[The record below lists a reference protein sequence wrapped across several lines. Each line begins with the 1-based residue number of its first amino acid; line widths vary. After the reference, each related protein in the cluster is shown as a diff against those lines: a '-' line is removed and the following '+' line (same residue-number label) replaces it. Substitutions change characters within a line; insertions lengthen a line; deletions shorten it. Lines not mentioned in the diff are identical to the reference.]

1 MQPARS
7 EVRDTTHLFNIWKA
21 VQFSDTM
28 KVTWIVLAFVLFSHL
43 QWTAA
48 VPGTGLHTWD
58 RFSKLPYPGDK
69 AFLYDTFP
77 DKFMWA
83 VGTAAYSVE
92 GAWEKDG
99 KGKSIWDTFTRGGT
113 RVSRGDVGSDSYHN
127 IPGDLRAL
135 QQLGVSHYRFS
146 LSWPRIFSNGTKES
160 YNEKGVEYYKS
171 LIRGLKEIKV
181 QPVVTLY
188 HWDLPESLQTLF
200 GGWSNSVMVELF
212 REYADFCFKTFG
224 SDVKFWITIDNPF
237 VVAWHGYGTGVVAP
251 GIKNDSDLPFRVGH
265 NLLKVIRAIY
275 VFIYIFNKQR
285 KFAYI
290 SHKRT

>member
-1 MQPARS
+1 MGP
-7 EVRDTTHLFNIWKA
+7 
-21 VQFSDTM
+21 
-28 KVTWIVLAFVLFSHL
+28 
-43 QWTAA
+43 
-48 VPGTGLHTWD
+48 
-58 RFSKLPYPGDK
+58 

-160 YNEKGVEYYKS
+160 YNKKAIRFDRVNVIGYTAWSLLDGYEWYREYG
-171 LIRGLKEIKV
+171 IRRGLFYVDFNSPDLKREPKTSATFYSKLIEKNGFP
-181 QPVVTLY
+181 QKWLY
-188 HWDLPESLQTLF
+188 FAHLQA
-200 GGWSNSVMVELF
+200 N
-212 REYADFCFKTFG
+212 
-224 SDVKFWITIDNPF
+224 
-237 VVAWHGYGTGVVAP
+237 
-251 GIKNDSDLPFRVGH
+251 
-265 NLLKVIRAIY
+265 
-275 VFIYIFNKQR
+275 
-285 KFAYI
+285 
-290 SHKRT
+290 